1 MPAESASCTV
11 GTIMRSLRR
20 LLASWP
26 LLVVACARPA
36 PHVPAP
42 AVTVTAAPP
51 APPPASSPPAA
62 KPAPPPL
69 PSLDTP
75 ELDAQLAF
83 LVTVCRA
90 AISRDPRGRQRVGCA
105 ACLTSTDPAPELDG
119 TIVLDADREHFYAL
133 RTLVRGSFTRAG
145 ATQIAA
151 SLDGCESHAENYGGM
166 LVAEAQG
173 ASWARVRYDSGMHPE
188 TCLPFRHAAGHD
200 LLVCRWQDGH
210 QSFLHDRIVS
220 YDLAQTA
227 QNDSFE
233 EIMVMND
240 DAFAGC
246 VGGVPPGEE
255 VRAGKVEAFSVRDED
270 GDGKPE
276 LVVEVSQRK
285 AKPSGAYR
293 ALCKKAVAALDTVG
307 PGVDVRPGLGKLKKY
322 RLVLTYDGAKFVP
335 TPDTEKVLRDL

>member
-1 MPAESASCTV
+1 VPAESASCTV

-188 TCLPFRHAAGHD
+188 TCLPFRHADGHD

-210 QSFLHDRIVS
+210 QSFVHDRLVV
-220 YDLAQTA
+220 YDLEPGTVPP
-227 QNDSFE
+227 DFE
-233 EIMVMND
+233 IVTMND
-240 DAFAGC
+240 DALGMCFMGA
-246 VGGVPPGEE
+246 PPGEE
-255 VRAGKVEAFSVRDED
+255 VRAGQVEGFTLRDED
-270 GDGKPE
+270 GDGTPD

-285 AKPSGAYR
+285 ARPGGAYR
-293 ALCKKAVAALDTVG
+293 ALCKKAIEALETPDSS
-307 PGVDVRPGLGKLKKY
+307 VDVRPGLGELKKR
-322 RLVLTYDGAKFVP
+322 RLVFTYDGKRFVP
-335 TPDTEKVLRDL
+335 TRETAKVLRGL